1 MWLIS
6 INVAFIFA
14 LLFIGYLFHK
24 ITSRNNIQAQLEQQE
39 NIDLISSVTSLF
51 RGTSSEK
58 HLILTLLKHG
68 INSGAIFHD
77 LYIFKPDGKTTQVD
91 IVVATSVGIIVFEV
105 KDYSGWIYGKGNQQ
119 KWTQVLS
126 YGREKHRFY
135 NPILQNKSHISQL
148 QRILKE
154 NVPFY
159 SVIVFY
165 GNCKLQDISFIPQNT
180 FVTISYRIIDVIDNI
195 LQNNPVADY
204 QNKRRVVNIL
214 RKAVANGNKNEIEE
228 KHINCIK
235 DMLGNDRVLR

>member
-1 MWLIS
+1 ME
-6 INVAFIFA
+6 
-14 LLFIGYLFHK
+14 FIGFLFVVIVVGYIFYIIIK
-24 ITSRNNIQAQLEQQE
+24 DNAKRRQE
-39 NIDLISSVTSLF
+39 DINLLGSVTSVF

-91 IVVATSVGIIVFEV
+91 VVVATSVGIIVFEV

-126 YGREKHRFY
+126 YGREKYRFY
-135 NPILQNKSHISQL
+135 NPVLQNKSHISQL

-165 GNCKLQDISFIPQNT
+165 GHCRLQDVSFIPKNT
-180 FVTISYRIIDVIDNI
+180 FVTKSYRVLDVVDNI
-195 LQNNPVADY
+195 LQNNSVAEYKD
-204 QNKRRVVNIL
+204 KRHVVNVL
-214 RKAVANGNKNEIEE
+214 KKAVSNGSNNEIEE
-228 KHINCIK
+228 QHIDNIR
-235 DMLGNDRVLR
+235 DMLGNERVFK

>member
-1 MWLIS
+1 ME
-6 INVAFIFA
+6 
-14 LLFIGYLFHK
+14 FIGFLFVVIVVGYIFYIIIK
-24 ITSRNNIQAQLEQQE
+24 DNAKRRQE
-39 NIDLISSVTSLF
+39 DINLLGSVTSVF

-91 IVVATSVGIIVFEV
+91 VVVATSVGIIVFEV

-126 YGREKHRFY
+126 YGREKYRFY
-135 NPILQNKSHISQL
+135 NPVLQNKSHISQL

-165 GNCKLQDISFIPQNT
+165 GHCRLQDVSFIPQNT
-180 FVTISYRIIDVIDNI
+180 FVTKSYRVLDVVDNI
-195 LQNNPVADY
+195 LQNNSVAKYKD
-204 QNKRRVVNIL
+204 KRHVVNVL
-214 RKAVANGNKNEIEE
+214 KKAVSNGSNNKIEE
-228 KHINCIK
+228 QHIDNIR
-235 DMLGNDRVLR
+235 DMLGNERVFK

>member
-1 MWLIS
+1 MELI
-6 INVAFIFA
+6 AFIFVV
-14 LLFIGYLFHK
+14 FFVGYLFYK
-24 ITSRNNIQAQLEQQE
+24 ITSGSDIQAQLQRQE

-126 YGREKHRFY
+126 YGREKYRFY
-135 NPILQNKSHISQL
+135 NPVLQNKSHISQL

-165 GNCKLQDISFIPQNT
+165 GHCRLQDVSFIPQNT
-180 FVTISYRIIDVIDNI
+180 FVTKSYRVLDVVDTI
-195 LQNNPVADY
+195 LQNNPTAEYKD
-204 QNKRRVVNIL
+204 KRHVINVL
-214 RKAVANGNKNEIEE
+214 RKAVSNGGNNEVEE
-228 KHINCIK
+228 KHIDSIK
-235 DMLGNDRVLR
+235 DMLGEDRIFQ